1 MSTAPSKRRLTIA
14 EYLAFEADSL
24 EKHEFYQGEILAM
37 AGATIAHNII
47 SGNVLALL
55 HSQLRG
61 KDCRPFGSD
70 QRIKVDSA
78 GLFTYADTSVFCGEI
93 KQAKDDPL
101 SATNPRVIVEVLSDS
116 TEAKDRRRKL
126 KLYLRLDS
134 LREYI
139 LIAQD
144 EPRIDKLIRNNDGT
158 WTMSIVEG
166 LHEWLELESIG
177 CRLAMSEVYDG
188 ITFEPAPGDSQDP

>member
-1 MSTAPSKRRLTIA
+1 MSTAPSKRRFTVS
-14 EYLAFEADSL
+14 EYLTFEQDSQT
-24 EKHEFYQGEILAM
+24 KHEFYQGEILAM

-47 SGNVLALL
+47 SGNVLAHL

-70 QRIKVDSA
+70 QRIKVESA
-78 GLFTYADTSVFCGEI
+78 ALFTYADISVICGQVE
-93 KQAKDDPL
+93 QAKDDPL
-101 SATNPRVIVEVLSDS
+101 SATNPRVIIEVLSDS

-126 KLYLRLDS
+126 KLYLTLES

-144 EPRIDKLIRNNDGT
+144 EPRIDKLIRNSDGT

-166 LHEWLELESIG
+166 LSERLELESIR

-188 ITFEPAPGDSQDP
+188 ITFEPLPPAASGT